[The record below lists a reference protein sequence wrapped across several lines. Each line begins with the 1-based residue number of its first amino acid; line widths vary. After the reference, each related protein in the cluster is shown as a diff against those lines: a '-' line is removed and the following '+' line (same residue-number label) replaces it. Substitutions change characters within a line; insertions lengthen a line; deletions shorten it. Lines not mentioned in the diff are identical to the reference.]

1 MKENPIQYK
10 SYYTLKKFVLLF
22 IINSMISNT
31 KLNNIYFKFKPYR
44 TCKIFLKLIILIINN
59 YLLIHM
65 FIDLNS
71 Y

>member
-44 TCKIFLKLIILIINN
+44 TCKIFLKFN
-59 YLLIHM
+59 YLNYY
-65 FIDLNS
+65 LN
-71 Y
+71 YFNYLNY